1 MLQQRRLDAGSQA
14 TLRFLNR
21 TYTLNMIHL
30 LTQRLLPFLLLMLV
44 LLLPGCAQPSASK
57 VPVTKIKF
65 LEANDMQEL
74 THVGNVWISEQ
85 PTESDLIWMRDNYVS
100 LVIDTRLR
108 DEDRGFDERAY
119 VVGLGMKY
127 RSRPLDISQD
137 FTIRYFDDLR
147 MTLWSRR
154 DVPTLIHG
162 ETADRAAAVWLT
174 YRVLDERVS
183 YAQALNEAK
192 LAGLTNEATIK
203 LVNQYL
209 LSNGVDIRVDT
220 EAVVIEAEPGPDEM
234 IYHVTPADEQSTSSG
249 SSSGTSGSTVDSVR
263 D

>member
-14 TLRFLNR
+14 ALRFLNR
-21 TYTLNMIHL
+21 TYTLIMMHL
-30 LTQRLLPFLLLMLV
+30 STQRLLPV
-44 LLLPGCAQPSASK
+44 LLTTLAVVVTGCAQSSASK
-57 VPVTKIKF
+57 VPVTKIQF
-65 LEANDMQEL
+65 LAANDMQEL
-74 THVGNVWISEQ
+74 THVGNIWISEQ
-85 PTESDLIWMRDNYVS
+85 PTESDLVWMRDNHVS

-119 VVGLGMKY
+119 VVSLGMKY

-147 MTLWSRR
+147 MTLMSRR
-154 DVPTLIHG
+154 DVPTVIHG
-162 ETADRAAAVWLT
+162 ESANRAAAVWMT

-192 LAGLTNEATIK
+192 LAGLTNDATIR

-209 LSNGVDIRVDT
+209 VSNGVDVNVNT

-234 IYHVTPADEQSTSSG
+234 IYHVTPMDENTKPSG
-249 SSSGTSGSTVDSVR
+249 SSSDASKSTVDSVR

>member
-1 MLQQRRLDAGSQA
+1 M
-14 TLRFLNR
+14 
-21 TYTLNMIHL
+21 MHL
-30 LTQRLLPFLLLMLV
+30 SIQRLLPV
-44 LLLPGCAQPSASK
+44 LLTTLAVGFAGCAQSSASK
-57 VPVTKIKF
+57 APVTKIQF

-119 VVGLGMKY
+119 VVSLGMKY

-147 MTLWSRR
+147 MTLMSRR

-162 ETADRAAAVWLT
+162 DSADRAAAVWLT

-192 LAGLTNEATIK
+192 LAGLSNDATIR

-209 LSNGVDIRVDT
+209 LSNGVNINVDT
-220 EAVVIEAEPGPDEM
+220 DAVVIDAEPGPDEM
-234 IYHVTPADEQSTSSG
+234 IYHVTPADENTKSSESTSK
-249 SSSGTSGSTVDSVR
+249 STTDSVR

>member
-1 MLQQRRLDAGSQA
+1 MMHSSKQRILPILLVAVASTALLQGCSSGSQA
-14 TLRFLNR
+14 R
-21 TYTLNMIHL
+21 
-30 LTQRLLPFLLLMLV
+30 
-44 LLLPGCAQPSASK
+44 K
-57 VPVTKIKF
+57 VPVTKIQF

-74 THVGNVWISEQ
+74 SHVGNVWISEQ
-85 PTESDLIWMRDNYVS
+85 PTESDLVWMRDNYVS

-147 MTLWSRR
+147 MSLWARR
-154 DVPTLIHG
+154 DIPTLIHG
-162 ETADRAAAVWLT
+162 DTADRAAGVWLT
-174 YRVLDERVS
+174 YRVLDERVP
-183 YAQALNEAK
+183 YAQAFNEAK
-192 LAGLTNEATIK
+192 LAGLENEATIR

-209 LSNGVDIRVDT
+209 LSNGVNIRINTD
-220 EAVVIEAEPGPDEM
+220 AVVIEAEDGPDEM
-234 IYHVTPADEQSTSSG
+234 IYHVSPAKEGGQSANADSDGG
-249 SSSGTSGSTVDSVR
+249 SNTNESVR